1 MMIRVMFRLF
11 AENWH
16 GKYHDQ
22 NHIRKAESRTIVSFF
37 LSFFLLGFSIPSL
50 QNLQSKEN
58 YSVRMFPYC

>member
-16 GKYHDQ
+16 GKYQ

-58 YSVRMFPYC
+58 CSVRMFPYC